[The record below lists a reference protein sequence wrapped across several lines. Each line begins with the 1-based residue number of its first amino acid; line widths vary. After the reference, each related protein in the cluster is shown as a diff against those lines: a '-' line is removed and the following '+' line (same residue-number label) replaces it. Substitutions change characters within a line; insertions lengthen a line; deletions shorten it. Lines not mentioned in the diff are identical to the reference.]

1 MQILKKLLNINKDK
15 IGFVIIPFFLLTLS
29 FYLGLEKRLWLDEI
43 FTLIYTNVS
52 SFSILVKNIPISG
65 DLNPPFYYLII
76 FIVRNVFPESIIT
89 YRIVSAL
96 IALFG
101 LFYLVFLFKNH
112 FKAKNSFIVILL
124 LSISWFY
131 SLYLFIEIRS
141 YGLIFLFFVVFTIF
155 WFKIL
160 ENNLIKKND
169 YLGLGLT
176 VLFLFYT
183 HYFSFVYVFPLLIVL
198 GYKKNNKEIYF
209 SLLLIF
215 LFSLP
220 LIYILKNQLEVFHG
234 TTWQEIPSLYQ
245 IISLPFTFWGK
256 LFFLVITILHLV
268 NYHKVKKIYL
278 KIFADKNLM
287 LFLYIV
293 FFIPIFVFILSRFS
307 LMVFVE
313 RYFILTFIGLAILI
327 GIIVDGL
334 VFESKH
340 KALFL
345 VIFICLGFYYN
356 AKFNYVNKETNEKL
370 DYFLQLDNS
379 GLPVICES
387 PHIFYP
393 LWYYSDKNYNLVLDW
408 ESSNVEGNVKNS
420 VFDYYWNLRAKK
432 IYDLKLVLIWSE
444 FINLHDKFY
453 IINEK
458 GRMLFENRITDYND
472 YTITNVGRQ
481 IKFIEK
487 NND

>member
-76 FIVRNVFPESIIT
+76 FIVRYVFPESIIT

-169 YLGLGLT
+169 
-176 VLFLFYT
+176 F
-183 HYFSFVYVFPLLIVL
+183 
-198 GYKKNNKEIYF
+198 
-209 SLLLIF
+209 
-215 LFSLP
+215 
-220 LIYILKNQLEVFHG
+220 
-234 TTWQEIPSLYQ
+234 
-245 IISLPFTFWGK
+245 
-256 LFFLVITILHLV
+256 ILH
-268 NYHKVKKIYL
+268 
-278 KIFADKNLM
+278 
-287 LFLYIV
+287 
-293 FFIPIFVFILSRFS
+293 
-307 LMVFVE
+307 
-313 RYFILTFIGLAILI
+313 
-327 GIIVDGL
+327 
-334 VFESKH
+334 
-340 KALFL
+340 ALF
-345 VIFICLGFYYN
+345 FICLCLSTIDCF
-356 AKFNYVNKETNEKL
+356 
-370 DYFLQLDNS
+370 
-379 GLPVICES
+379 GL
-387 PHIFYP
+387 
-393 LWYYSDKNYNLVLDW
+393 
-408 ESSNVEGNVKNS
+408 
-420 VFDYYWNLRAKK
+420 
-432 IYDLKLVLIWSE
+432 
-444 FINLHDKFY
+444 
-453 IINEK
+453 
-458 GRMLFENRITDYND
+458 
-472 YTITNVGRQ
+472 
-481 IKFIEK
+481 
-487 NND
+487 